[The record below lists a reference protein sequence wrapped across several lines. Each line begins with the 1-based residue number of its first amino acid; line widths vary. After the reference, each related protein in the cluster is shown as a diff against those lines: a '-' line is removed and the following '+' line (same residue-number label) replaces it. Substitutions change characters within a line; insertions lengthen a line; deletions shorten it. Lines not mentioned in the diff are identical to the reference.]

1 MEQLEVAS
9 ASFMKAW
16 RLVPDLKSRGMAW
29 IAAAAAAVLAA
40 VFYFRGVT
48 VVSMTVGGAAI
59 SLIVFA
65 VAFFAPAFRWLFP
78 RQEAQSVLLKVGIAL
93 AGYVVAKIHLKWIDE
108 RFLAHGRLS
117 RLLGR

>member
-1 MEQLEVAS
+1 ML
-9 ASFMKAW
+9 
-16 RLVPDLKSRGMAW
+16 
-29 IAAAAAAVLAA
+29 
-40 VFYFRGVT
+40 FYGRADAGRHGWAHARP
-48 VVSMTVGGAAI
+48 TVGGAAI

>member
-1 MEQLEVAS
+1 
-9 ASFMKAW
+9 
-16 RLVPDLKSRGMAW
+16 
-29 IAAAAAAVLAA
+29 
-40 VFYFRGVT
+40 
-48 VVSMTVGGAAI
+48 
-59 SLIVFA
+59 
-65 VAFFAPAFRWLFP
+65 VAFSAPAFRWLFP